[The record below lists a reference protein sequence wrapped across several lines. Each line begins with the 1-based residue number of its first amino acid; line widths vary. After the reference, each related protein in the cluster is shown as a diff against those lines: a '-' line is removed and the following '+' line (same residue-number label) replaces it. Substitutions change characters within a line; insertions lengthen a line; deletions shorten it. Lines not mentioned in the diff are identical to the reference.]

1 MTDEATLVRVER
13 RGGAVVLTLD
23 SPHNRNA
30 LSRALLAQ
38 LHSALVAAGQDP
50 AVRVVVLTGAGPVF
64 CSGADLKEQRA
75 GGGPPVV
82 GLPDILTLV
91 MQGPLPV
98 VARVNGA
105 ARAGGLGLIAACDL
119 AVGLTG
125 ATFAFSEVRLGV
137 APAIIAVPCLRR
149 MSPQAVRELFLTGEP
164 FDGSR
169 AHRVGL
175 LDRAVAEEQL
185 DPTVDALVD
194 QLVRGAPGALA
205 ATKSL
210 LDSVPGKD
218 VRSDLLRME
227 QLSVERFRS
236 EEARE
241 GIAALL
247 DKRTPSWV
255 PAPTGPLTP
264 HDGAGTPAGSAGA
277 PGDGRYDG

>member
-1 MTDEATLVRVER
+1 VTEASSLVRFER
-13 RGGAVVLTLD
+13 RAGAAVITLD

-38 LHSALVAAGQDP
+38 LHAALVAAGQDP
-50 AVRVVVLTGAGPVF
+50 EVRVVVLTGAGPVF

-125 ATFAFSEVRLGV
+125 ATFGFSEVRLGV

-149 MSPQAVRELFLTGEP
+149 MPRQAARELFLTGEP
-164 FDGSR
+164 FDGTR
-169 AHRVGL
+169 AQQVGL
-175 LDRAVAEEQL
+175 LDRAVGHDEL
-185 DPTVDALVD
+185 DPTIEELVE

-205 ATKSL
+205 ATKTL
-210 LDSVPGKD
+210 LDAVPGD
-218 VRSDLLRME
+218 DLAGDLRRME
-227 QLSVERFRS
+227 ALSVERFGS
-236 EEARE
+236 DEARE

-255 PAPTGPLTP
+255 PAQ
-264 HDGAGTPAGSAGA
+264 PA
-277 PGDGRYDG
+277 P

>member
-1 MTDEATLVRVER
+1 MTEAAPLVRVER
-13 RGGAVVLTLD
+13 RAGAAVVTLD

-30 LSRALLAQ
+30 LSRALLEQ
-38 LHSALVAAGQDP
+38 LHGALVEAGQDP
-50 AVRVVVLTGAGPVF
+50 DVRVVVLTGAGPVF

-119 AVGLTG
+119 SVGLAD
-125 ATFAFSEVRLGV
+125 ATFGFSEVRIGV

-149 MSPQAVRELFLTGEP
+149 MPRQAARELFLTGEP
-164 FDGSR
+164 FGGAR
-169 AHRVGL
+169 AQQVGL
-175 LDRAVAEEQL
+175 LDRAVADDEL
-185 DPTVDALVD
+185 DATVDGLVA

-205 ATKSL
+205 ATKAL
-210 LDSVPGKD
+210 LDDLPGD
-218 VRSDLLRME
+218 DLAADLRRME
-227 QLSVERFRS
+227 SLSVERFGS
-236 EEARE
+236 DEARE

-255 PAPTGPLTP
+255 PAQ
-264 HDGAGTPAGSAGA
+264 PA
-277 PGDGRYDG
+277 P

>member
-1 MTDEATLVRVER
+1 MI
-13 RGGAVVLTLD
+13 TLD

-30 LSRALLAQ
+30 LSRALLEQ
-38 LHSALVAAGQDP
+38 LHAALVDAPQDP
-50 AVRVVVLTGAGPVF
+50 EVRVVVLTGAGPVF

-119 AVGLTG
+119 SVGLAG
-125 ATFAFSEVRLGV
+125 ATFGFSEVRLGV

-149 MSPQAVRELFLTGEP
+149 MPRQAARELFLTGEP
-164 FDGSR
+164 FDGAR
-169 AHRVGL
+169 AQQVGL
-175 LDRAVAEEQL
+175 LDRAVADGEL
-185 DPTVDALVD
+185 DATVDGLVA

-205 ATKSL
+205 ATKAL
-210 LDSVPGKD
+210 LDGVPGD
-218 VRSDLLRME
+218 DLAADLRRME
-227 QLSVERFRS
+227 QLSIERFGS
-236 EEARE
+236 DEARE

-255 PAPTGPLTP
+255 PAQ
-264 HDGAGTPAGSAGA
+264 PA
-277 PGDGRYDG
+277 P